1 VYTPILIDLDHPNAN
16 FPDLVGNKFA
26 NLARLKAAGY
36 RVPMACAIPASTVS
50 VLLAR
55 PPESREI
62 LDAVIE
68 KSRSILEIAKGIAV
82 RSSGLLEDNRQE
94 SGAGRFR
101 TILDVRDE
109 AGLNRAIP
117 HVIEGFRSEGV
128 TGEGVGSVIL
138 QEMVHPEAA
147 GVAFSRHPVH
157 ASEDLVVVEAVQGL
171 ADRLLSGEIP
181 GYRAILAP
189 DRDPP
194 PIRGEDGT
202 CIVDSCDLVRLRTIA
217 RSVEALM
224 GGPVD
229 IEWAI
234 SGKELFLLQARPA
247 LALSESRPR
256 GTWTRAVAEDLW
268 GEELC
273 TVDASILMS
282 LASSFDLR
290 KYARRLGI
298 RVEEDVPTMAV
309 IEGHLFVNGNL
320 LANVLSSLP
329 RAIGKPFSEKLLPPG
344 KIPQRYTGSWM
355 LLARIVVLSV
365 SDPGANPL
373 LCPWVTRRKIR
384 NILSRVRNRNGSK
397 ALDLRGSAEELEY
410 LLVLH
415 ASLLEANQIPYLLAF
430 LLASL
435 AGDRRGWK
443 VSGNNPTVVLYR
455 RMEILAAELKQ
466 GGCSASPGAPLP
478 PDLSVC
484 FDKFIA
490 LYGYKSDVRSLAA
503 PRWREDPEKVLSLML
518 AMGEVQENG
527 TVAHSGS
534 ARTVRRTLVDRL
546 AGWYLD
552 LREELRDALD
562 VILDAERQALLRI
575 DGLLALDGTIFDRR
589 LNEIID
595 AAKGQSD
602 GGEVRPSFRR
612 RVGTREITDGFPPRY
627 FVDGQAVDA
636 DSGSDVL
643 RGIPVSPGRTKGKSR
658 RVGSLEEAMQ
668 SPGGE
673 ILIAWTMGPSWAPV
687 LSKARGVILAE
698 GGILSHFSILAREQ
712 NVPCVVGGGK
722 GVLQIADGTEVVID
736 GYEGSIRVAN

>member
-1 VYTPILIDLDHPNAN
+1 MDTPILIELDHPNAR

-36 RVPMACAIPASTVS
+36 RVPTACAISAGTVS
-50 VLLAR
+50 VLLDR
-55 PPESREI
+55 CPESMEV
-62 LDAVIE
+62 LDAVMERIG
-68 KSRSILEIAKGIAV
+68 SILDVAKGIAV

-101 TILDVRDE
+101 TILDVRD
-109 AGLNRAIP
+109 APGLRRAIP
-117 HVIEGFRSEGV
+117 YVLEGFRREGV
-128 TGEGVGSVIL
+128 PGNEAGSVIL
-138 QEMVHPEAA
+138 QEMVHPDAA
-147 GVAFSRHPVH
+147 GVLFSRHPVH
-157 ASEDLVVVEAVQGL
+157 ASEDLVVVEATQGL

-189 DRDPP
+189 DPDPP
-194 PIRGEDGT
+194 PIRGNDGT
-202 CIVDSCDLVRLRTIA
+202 CIVDSCDLVRLRTTA
-217 RSVEALM
+217 RSVEVLM
-224 GGPVD
+224 DGPVD

-247 LALSESRPR
+247 LALSESRPL

-268 GEELC
+268 GEELS

-282 LASSFDLR
+282 LSSSFDLK

-298 RVEEDVPTMAV
+298 RVEVDAPTMAV
-309 IEGHLFVNGNL
+309 IEGYLFVNGDL

-329 RAIGKPFSEKLLPPG
+329 GAIGKPFSEKLLPPG

-355 LLARIVVLSV
+355 LLAKIMALAV

-373 LCPWVTRRKIR
+373 FCPWVTRRKIHR
-384 NILSRVRNRNGSK
+384 IVTRVRNRNGAK
-397 ALDLRGSAEELEY
+397 ARDLRESAEDLES

-430 LLASL
+430 LFASL
-435 AGDRRGWK
+435 AGDGMGWK
-443 VSGNNPTVVLYR
+443 VSGNNPTVELYR
-455 RMEILAAELKQ
+455 RMEELAAELKRR
-466 GGCSASPGAPLP
+466 GCSASPGATLP
-478 PDLSVC
+478 PDLSVR
-484 FDKFIA
+484 FDEFIA

-503 PRWREDPEKVLSLML
+503 PRWREEPGKVLSLMV
-518 AMGEVQENG
+518 AMGEVRENG
-527 TVAHSGS
+527 NGALSGG
-534 ARTVRRTLVDRL
+534 ARKVPRTLVSRL
-546 AGWYLD
+546 AGRYLD

-575 DGLLALDGTIFDRR
+575 DALLVWNGRIFDRG
-589 LNEIID
+589 LDEIIG
-595 AAKGQSD
+595 AAKGESD

-612 RVGTREITDGFPPRY
+612 MTGTREIKDRFPPRY
-627 FVDGQAVDA
+627 FVDGQAVDP

-643 RGIPVSPGRTKGKSR
+643 RGIPVSPGRTKGKCR
-658 RVGSLEEAMQ
+658 RVESLEEAMQ

-687 LSKARGVILAE
+687 LSKARGVVLAE
-698 GGILSHFSILAREQ
+698 GGGRCIR
-712 NVPCVVGGGK
+712 NGGQG
-722 GVLQIADGTEVVID
+722 
-736 GYEGSIRVAN
+736 